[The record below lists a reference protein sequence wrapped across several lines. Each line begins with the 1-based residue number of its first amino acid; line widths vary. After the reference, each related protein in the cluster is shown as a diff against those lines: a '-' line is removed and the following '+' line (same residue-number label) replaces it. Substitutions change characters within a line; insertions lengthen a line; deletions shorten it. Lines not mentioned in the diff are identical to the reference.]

1 MALRPRYTAV
11 PAVPQT
17 GVSEWQSQILNSLKE
32 NVELLTGTRGEPDL
46 ASAAINR
53 SLLSVSPPEP
63 QQMTR
68 VSAQGNGIN
77 LPTGFDIN
85 DDGSGGYVVDITDVA
100 AVPLQTDYNDLVVDV
115 QQLANDVARLR
126 ATVEL
131 LVTQLR
137 G

>member
-17 GVSEWQSQILNSLKE
+17 GVAEWQSQVLNALKE

-53 SLLSVSPPEP
+53 ALLSVSPPEA
-63 QQMTR
+63 QEMTR
-68 VSAQGNGIN
+68 VSAQGAGVNVS
-77 LPTGFDIN
+77 TGFTIEN
-85 DDGSGGYVVDITDVA
+85 NTVEVTGVA
-100 AVPLQTDYNDLVVDV
+100 AVPLQSDYNDLLTDV
-115 QQLANDVARLR
+115 QLLANDVARLR
-126 ATVEL
+126 ATVAV
-131 LVTQLR
+131 LVAQLR